1 MGCDSGFNHHHI
13 VSVTALSHITD
24 CTYWSSIVATSS
36 LICGQW
42 YGCAVPAFIAG
53 QVSRFEFTDE
63 SSV

>member
-1 MGCDSGFNHHHI
+1 MGCDLGFNHHHI
-13 VSVTALSHITD
+13 VSVTALSHR
-24 CTYWSSIVATSS
+24 TYCSSIVATSS

-53 QVSRFEFTDE
+53 QVSRFEFTDK